1 MTEERTTS
9 TTTFKTSKHVVS
21 LSRTETRKEIGAG
34 LDGEPE
40 VIIELSLVGLPTHII
55 ESPQIAYE
63 LGAALQAAAIKG
75 GYKVAR

>member
-9 TTTFKTSKHVVS
+9 TTTFKTNKHVVS
-21 LSRTETRKEIGAG
+21 VSMTATRKEIGAG
-34 LDGEPE
+34 LDGEPA
-40 VIIELSLVGLPTHII
+40 VIIELGFVGEKTYVL
-55 ESPQIAYE
+55 ESAQVAYE